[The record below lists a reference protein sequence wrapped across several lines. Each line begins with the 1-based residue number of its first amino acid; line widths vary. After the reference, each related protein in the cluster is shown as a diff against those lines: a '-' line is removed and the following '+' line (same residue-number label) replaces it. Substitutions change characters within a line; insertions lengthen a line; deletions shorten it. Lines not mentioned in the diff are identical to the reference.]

1 MKKIIII
8 TLSVLCLFACKESN
22 MPAPT
27 LNVEAVTLNQESL
40 QLAVGAS
47 ATLVATV
54 KPKNAATVEWS
65 SSNPAIA
72 VVVNGQV
79 TGVAEGIAVVAA
91 AAGSKVA
98 TCVVSVGNGGTQN
111 GQGGLTSLEQYL
123 TGSDY
128 YVFLMDDK
136 AIGRIKGTV
145 HDYRINGE
153 YASPGTPADG
163 VTCTMDIW
171 NGDVTDANFGTC
183 KGASAFGDTDVDWMY
198 WKSGSL
204 AWGNICGGIRQW
216 RECDFTGVTED
227 YDFIIIYRTP
237 RRLAGTSVSVRLF
250 STAGGEHAVNSGMIS
265 QSRGEWDVAE
275 WSMAEWFADGLDWS
289 KTIVGSQCNVVY
301 TPALVV
307 DGGGRELEICAI
319 FCYKK

>member
-1 MKKIIII
+1 MKKNIII

-98 TCVVSVGNGGTQN
+98 TCVVSVGNGGNQN
-111 GQGGLTSLEQYL
+111 GQGGLTSFEQYL

-128 YVFLMDDK
+128 YVANMPHRALRLTELPVLWIYGTAMLRMPTL
-136 AIGRIKGTV
+136 AHARVLRHSVTPMWIG
-145 HDYRINGE
+145 
-153 YASPGTPADG
+153 
-163 VTCTMDIW
+163 CT
-171 NGDVTDANFGTC
+171 
-183 KGASAFGDTDVDWMY
+183 
-198 WKSGSL
+198 
-204 AWGNICGGIRQW
+204 GN
-216 RECDFTGVTED
+216 
-227 YDFIIIYRTP
+227 P
-237 RRLAGTSVSVRLF
+237 VRLL
-250 STAGGEHAVNSGMIS
+250 GEIYVVVFASGVNVI
-265 QSRGEWDVAE
+265 
-275 WSMAEWFADGLDWS
+275 L
-289 KTIVGSQCNVVY
+289 
-301 TPALVV
+301 LV
-307 DGGGRELEICAI
+307 
-319 FCYKK
+319 